1 MLNQLPDI
9 VGLESM
15 DSLPGLNPID
25 LSLASSFIPGDLFQ
39 SIVSQITQIDLT
51 LFGMHNQFDPSTSAL
66 SPSCF
71 TDFFQSASPINS
83 SASFAEPMVAQSAEF
98 A

>member
-1 MLNQLPDI
+1 MLSQSPVT

-15 DSLPGLNPID
+15 DSLPGSNLID

-39 SIVSQITQIDLT
+39 SIVSQIAQIDLS
-51 LFGMHNQFDPSTSAL
+51 LFGMHNQFDPLTSAL

-71 TDFFQSASPINS
+71 ADFFQSTSPINS
-83 SASFAEPMVAQSAEF
+83 SASFAEPVVAQSAEF